1 MGVVSQREVAEK
13 GELGVRERWH
23 RKGSW
28 ESSSGGREKRVGSYC
43 MFQ

>member
-1 MGVVSQREVAEK
+1 MSQREVAEK

-28 ESSSGGREKRVGSYC
+28 ESSRGGRERKGGGYC
-43 MFQ
+43 LFQ